1 MPSFGSET
9 GNVLYL
15 IVCGA
20 PPAADTAR
28 TVKEKQAEGWDVCV
42 VATPQGARWLDSGE
56 LELTSGHPVR
66 TEFRRPNEP
75 EYHPLG
81 DAVLVSPATFNTINK
96 WALGINDTLALGLL
110 NEAIGRQ
117 VPVTAVPIVN
127 QALSAHPAFM
137 RACQDLERL
146 GVAFVFPEEPVP

>member
-42 VATPQGARWLDSGE
+42 IATPHGAQWFDLNQVQ
-56 LELTSGHPVR
+56 ELTGHEVR
-66 TEFRRPNEP
+66 QQFRAPTAPEFGPRA
-75 EYHPLG
+75 
-81 DAVLVSPATFNTINK
+81 DAILLAPATFNTLNK

-110 NEAIGRQ
+110 NEAIGRD
-117 VPVTAVPIVN
+117 VPIEVRPVVN
-127 QALSAHPAFM
+127 DALASHPSYEMSLKMLAAAGVRF
-137 RACQDLERL
+137 L
-146 GVAFVFPEEPVP
+146 GS